1 MQNINLARNV
11 VNQVTSENGLYVDLT
26 EKNAAVISYL
36 TTQLVTNPRNTSVS
50 QNSRNI
56 DHSKELQIRNSTLMA
71 FWKYVLKN
79 QKMQLI
85 SEILYY
91 IVLTAKD
98 YPNQRKSTFLNNLGS
113 TSSDIV
119 DKIDDVLEG
128 KPEHWL
134 PLSVRTS

>member
-1 MQNINLARNV
+1 MQNINLDRNV

-56 DHSKELQIRNSTLMA
+56 DHRKELQIRNSTLMA

-85 SEILYY
+85 SEILY
-91 IVLTAKD
+91 
-98 YPNQRKSTFLNNLGS
+98 
-113 TSSDIV
+113 
-119 DKIDDVLEG
+119 
-128 KPEHWL
+128 
-134 PLSVRTS
+134 

>member
-1 MQNINLARNV
+1 MQNINLDRNV

-85 SEILYY
+85 SEILY
-91 IVLTAKD
+91 
-98 YPNQRKSTFLNNLGS
+98 
-113 TSSDIV
+113 
-119 DKIDDVLEG
+119 
-128 KPEHWL
+128 
-134 PLSVRTS
+134 

>member
-1 MQNINLARNV
+1 MQNINLPRNV

-26 EKNAAVISYL
+26 ETNAAVISYL

-56 DHSKELQIRNSTLMA
+56 DHSKELQIRNSTLTA
-71 FWKYVLKN
+71 LEICIKKSKN
-79 QKMQLI
+79 AVNI
-85 SEILYY
+85 GDSI
-91 IVLTAKD
+91 
-98 YPNQRKSTFLNNLGS
+98 LNNINRKGLSKSKKVDVLNTLGS

-128 KPEHWL
+128 KPEH
-134 PLSVRTS
+134 